1 MPLSVLLC
9 IGAANVN
16 KTILQNQRRSVY
28 SINVP
33 KYPSKA
39 HLSLNVHPR
48 VEDLSAAY
56 KDFIVRANWT
66 KVALIYSENNGASML
81 HLQHLLLIE
90 DIDCLAKRID
100 LHDKYK
106 VMEKHGCDVQRC
118 THCYYLFS
126 DHYFTTFYV

>member
-1 MPLSVLLC
+1 MSFTH
-9 IGAANVN
+9 AKTVN
-16 KTILQNQRRSVY
+16 KNILQNQRRSAY
-28 SINVP
+28 PIDVP

-81 HLQHLLLIE
+81 HLQHLLLVE

-100 LHDKYK
+100 LHDNHK
-106 VMEKHGCDVQRC
+106 VMRKHVCDVQSC

-126 DHYFTTFYV
+126 YHYFTTFYV